1 LGFTQTTRRSNMP
14 LIRRLVFAGPALA
27 AVVILSGIAGTALAS
42 APPVGPLPVGPTST
56 IHVQKGELV
65 AVALPDRA
73 GGRVWR
79 IARSF
84 DSTVVREVSEANV
97 GKSVVLVFRTF
108 KKGSATLK
116 FGLTRG
122 ERSAAYESRTVVV
135 RVG

>member
-1 LGFTQTTRRSNMP
+1 MSLS
-14 LIRRLVFAGPALA
+14 RRLVIVPLALV
-27 AVVILSGIAGTALAS
+27 AVVILGAVAGTAPAS
-42 APPVGPLPVGPTST
+42 APPVGPLPSGPVST
-56 IHVQKGELV
+56 IRVQKGELV

-79 IARSF
+79 IARPF
-84 DSTVVREVSEANV
+84 DSTVVREVSEADV

-122 ERSAAYESRTVVV
+122 ERSTAYESRTV
-135 RVG
+135 RVTVT